1 MSGAEAYDASYTMVQ
16 LPQNAALEDRMNITR
31 RTLLKR
37 LTALLILAAAFD
49 ACAAAPGPSYVLNRF
64 SVAGFQF
71 YDGPGFTGVMK
82 PGDRLLLCAEPD
94 NPYDEFAV
102 RILWKGR
109 MLGHVPRSDNRHISR
124 LIQQG
129 APVAGRIM
137 QIRPQAPA
145 WKQLKAE
152 VELGS

>member
-1 MSGAEAYDASYTMVQ
+1 
-16 LPQNAALEDRMNITR
+16 MNITR
-31 RTLLKR
+31 RTLLKG
-37 LTALLILAAAFD
+37 LPALLIPAAALD
-49 ACAAAPGPSYVLNRF
+49 ARAAAPAPSPSYVLNRF

-71 YDGPGFTGVMK
+71 YDGPRLTGVMK
-82 PGDRLLLCAEPD
+82 PGDRLQLCAEPE

-124 LIQQG
+124 LLQQG
-129 APVAGRIM
+129 APVTCRIK
-137 QIRPQAPA
+137 QIRAHAPT

-152 VELGS
+152 VGLKIYQHNSE